1 MPNWCDNTLIVTGSN
16 DRVKQFYD
24 QNIQEGNIEEGEET
38 IFNFNNLRPCPNEDD
53 WYNWRITNWGTKWNG
68 IIHNTEIADNKLV
81 IDFNSAWSPPEQW
94 VRYVAENHYPDLHF
108 HLSFLE
114 TGAGFCG
121 VLEGQGTEIFSDATK
136 PIEEDEEGN
145 KVRYSAKDERYKYVE
160 TGKIIEDED
169 FMPIYINPLI

>member
-38 IFNFNNLRPCPNEDD
+38 IFNFNNLCPCPNEDD

-68 IIHNTEIADNKLV
+68 IIHNTEIADSELV

-108 HLSFLE
+108 NLSYIE

-121 VLEGQGTEIFSDATK
+121 VLEGQGTEFYGNVTQ
-136 PIEEDEEGN
+136 PIEEDEEGK
-145 KVRYSAKDERYKYVE
+145 KVQFSAKDERYKYVE